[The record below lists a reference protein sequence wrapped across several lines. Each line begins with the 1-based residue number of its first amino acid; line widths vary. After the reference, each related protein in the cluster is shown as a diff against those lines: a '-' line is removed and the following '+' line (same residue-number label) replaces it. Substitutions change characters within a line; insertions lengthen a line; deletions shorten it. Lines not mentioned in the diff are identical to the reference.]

1 MGKEVKISRIMK
13 KKLLFILFNFI
24 VTTFL
29 YSQDTISRDK
39 HKQDIY
45 ALIENHAQAREQK
58 VKMPL

>member
-1 MGKEVKISRIMK
+1 MK